1 MKETFQEV
9 VFDTASLETL
19 DELHGELARLLDFPD
34 HYGRNLDALY
44 DCLSGEIALPLK
56 VVWRHYG
63 QAEAAIGSDVRTFRS
78 VLEEFAAEDPRFV
91 VEVIEEEPI

>member
-1 MKETFQEV
+1 MKETCQEV

-19 DELHGELARLLDFPD
+19 DELHAELARLLDFPG

-56 VVWRHYG
+56 VIWRHYG
-63 QAEAAIGSDVRTFRS
+63 QTEASIGPGVKAFPS
-78 VLEEFAAEDPRFV
+78 VLEEVAAEDPRFV
-91 VEVIEEEPI
+91 VEVVSG